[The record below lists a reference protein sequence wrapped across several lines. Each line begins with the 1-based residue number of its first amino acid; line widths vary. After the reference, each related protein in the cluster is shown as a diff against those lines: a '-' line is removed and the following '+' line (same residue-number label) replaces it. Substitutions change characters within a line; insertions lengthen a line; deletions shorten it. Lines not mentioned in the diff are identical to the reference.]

1 MACPLCDDTGWKP
14 DTTTGPTESR
24 DEIRRVVR
32 CDCWR
37 EKVGKLR
44 LAGAN
49 IPKRY
54 QHCTIENFTVYN
66 ESLERAASRARQVV
80 DAFPVVEHGLFLE
93 GQPGVGK
100 THLAVAV
107 LKQVMR
113 NTGAVG
119 MFYDIREL
127 LRFIR
132 STYDP
137 SIRTTETEVLR
148 PVMTADLLVLDDL
161 GAEKTSEWV
170 EETMNLIVNTRY
182 SERRVTLFTSNYEDI
197 PDDTDAMSLVGR
209 IGHRMRSRLHE
220 MCGEFVVLDAADY
233 RERPQN
239 AGLDD
244 LLAMWKLRKKTLPSP
259 TRAGRQARAQLR
271 EPAVRDGRADLKWP
285 GGRAGS

>member
-1 MACPLCDDTGWKP
+1 MPCPHCDDTGWKP
-14 DTTTGPTESR
+14 AEGTNGVRHVT
-24 DEIRRVVR
+24 R

-37 EKVGKLR
+37 DTAGRRR
-44 LAGAN
+44 LSSAN

-54 QHCTIENFTVYN
+54 EHCTIANFLVYN
-66 ESLERAASRARQVV
+66 ESLAAAAAEATRLVASFPAVSR
-80 DAFPVVEHGLFLE
+80 GLFLE

-107 LKQVMR
+107 LR
-113 NTGAVG
+113 AVVEQAG
-119 MFYDIREL
+119 VRALFYDTRDL
-127 LRFIR
+127 LRVIR

-137 SIRTTETEVLR
+137 ATRTTELEVLR
-148 PVMTADLLVLDDL
+148 PVMTAELLVLDDL

-182 SERRVTLFTSNYEDI
+182 NEQRLTIFTSNYADI
-197 PDDTDAMSLVGR
+197 PDDTDPNALLFR

-220 MCGEFVVLDAADY
+220 MCEFKVLDGADY
-233 RERPQN
+233 RELPN
-239 AGLDD
+239 NGGVDD
-244 LLAMWKLRKKTLPSP
+244 LITMWKLRRKTLPSP
-259 TRAGRQARAQLR
+259 GRSGRQARAQLR